1 MARARLNRRAE
12 ILITRQQYRQ
22 AEPLGAAT
30 LEAAMLGV
38 AMAAAVVAVVAAS
51 IRAFFACTR
60 YLERLL
66 TFGCGLT
73 TSW

>member
-1 MARARLNRRAE
+1 MVWIPPTHLLVEVAMPAL
-12 ILITRQQYRQ
+12 
-22 AEPLGAAT
+22 T

-38 AMAAAVVAVVAAS
+38 AMAAAVAAVVAAS

>member
-1 MARARLNRRAE
+1 MVWIPPTHLLVEVAMPAL
-12 ILITRQQYRQ
+12 T
-22 AEPLGAAT
+22 LGAAT

-38 AMAAAVVAVVAAS
+38 ATLAAAAVVAAS

-60 YLERLL
+60 LERLL

>member
-1 MARARLNRRAE
+1 MVWIPPTHLLVEVAMPAL
-12 ILITRQQYRQ
+12 T
-22 AEPLGAAT
+22 LGAAT
-30 LEAAMLGV
+30 LGAAMLGV
-38 AMAAAVVAVVAAS
+38 ATLEAAAAVVAAS

-73 TSW
+73 MS